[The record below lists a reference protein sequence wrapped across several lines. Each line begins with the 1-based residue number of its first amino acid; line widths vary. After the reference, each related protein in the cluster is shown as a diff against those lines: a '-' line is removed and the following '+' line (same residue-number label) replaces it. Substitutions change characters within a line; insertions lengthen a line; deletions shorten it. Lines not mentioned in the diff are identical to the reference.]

1 MARPLTCD
9 VHPDTVGAL
18 MLQNLAEG
26 GILVACPECVPD
38 MVLNLAQSTGVAA
51 AIAETAQ
58 QELYEQVAAQ
68 SKPPTKPRARKTA
81 ATAAVP
87 QDTGDAGESPAAPP
101 QEA

>member
-9 VHPDTVGAL
+9 EHPEIVGAL
-18 MLQNLAEG
+18 LIQNLAEG

-38 MVLNLAQSTGVAA
+38 MVLNLAQITGVAA

-68 SKPPTKPRARKTA
+68 SKPPAKPRARKA
-81 ATAAVP
+81 APSATAP
-87 QDTGDAGESPAAPP
+87 KDTDPVGESTATPP
-101 QEA
+101 QEE